1 MIRLKRRNRN
11 MPEKKEHRINKVVY
25 VLLAFFLG
33 LLGVHRFAAGH
44 WFAGI
49 CYLVVFGIGSLLTF
63 VFGLGFLILA
73 IEELVCIYDIIKAC
87 LATSDER
94 GEIAI

>member
-1 MIRLKRRNRN
+1 MA
-11 MPEKKEHRINKVVY
+11 EKKEHRINKVVY

-33 LLGVHRFAAGH
+33 MFGVHRFASGH

-49 CYLVVFGIGSLLTF
+49 CYLITFGIGSLLTF
-63 VFGLGFLILA
+63 FFGLGFIILS
-73 IEELVCIYDIIKAC
+73 IEGCVCIYDIVKAC